1 MKSQLR
7 FIDYIVEKV
16 EFYNN
21 FNDNEDV
28 DLDFDISSEIEL
40 SGDEDNIFLTRLNI
54 EIFRDAKKN
63 GYPFSMNLTISGI
76 FEFENIDEEM
86 KKSFMEVNSVAI
98 LFPYARAIVSSYTA
112 NSNVTPLIL
121 PAINVVNYI
130 RNKK

>member
-28 DLDFDISSEIEL
+28 ELDFDISSEIEL

-54 EIFRDAKKN
+54 SIFRDAKKN